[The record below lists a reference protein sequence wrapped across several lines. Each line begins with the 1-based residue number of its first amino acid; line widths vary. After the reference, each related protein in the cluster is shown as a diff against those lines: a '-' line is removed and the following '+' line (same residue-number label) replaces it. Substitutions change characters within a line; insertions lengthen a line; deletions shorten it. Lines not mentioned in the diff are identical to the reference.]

1 MGWNES
7 QNGDNVTWTWEPEQ
21 VPSSAIGTY
30 GFTCSDLTCTM
41 VDGSQWTLSDAG
53 SGGTYF
59 NVGLAAA
66 AG

>member
-1 MGWNES
+1 MVRGSRTTCTRSATRW
-7 QNGDNVTWTWEPEQ
+7 
-21 VPSSAIGTY
+21 AIGTY